1 VVVLVRLIYRSLAT
15 LLLWL
20 ALSARSSAS
29 KNAEIL
35 VLRHEVAVLRRGNPR
50 PRMDWADRAVLAA
63 LARILPRALRARR
76 IVSPATLLR
85 WHRRMVTKKWTQPR
99 APRRPPLPSAPA
111 ELIVQLARDNPRWGV
126 VRIQGEL
133 RRLGHRI
140 GAGTIR
146 KILRSHRI
154 PPPAVRDDRWRA
166 FLRAHAATILAVD
179 FFHIDCAVS
188 LTRLYVA
195 FAIEHDTRHV
205 HLLGV
210 TRFPT
215 AAWAT
220 QLARGFTADLAEAG
234 RGFTHLIRDRDSKFT
249 AAFDAVFTACGV
261 RVVMTA
267 PQAPRMN
274 AIAERFVRTARAGCT
289 DRMLI
294 ASERHARVVLAEYI
308 RHYNAGRSHQGHQL
322 DLRAPDDPPD
332 VIPFPAP
339 PHQIRR
345 RQLLGGLIN
354 EYQPAA

>member
-1 VVVLVRLIYRSLAT
+1 MLVRLVYRSLAT
-15 LLLWL
+15 LLSWL

-35 VLRHEVAVLRRGNPR
+35 ILRHEVAVLRRGNPK
-50 PRMDWADRAVLAA
+50 PKIDWADRAVLAS
-63 LARILPRALRARR
+63 LARILPRALRAHR
-76 IVSPATLLR
+76 IITPGTLLR
-85 WHRRMVTKKWTQPR
+85 WHRRMVTRKWTQPK
-99 APRRPPLPSAPA
+99 APGRPLLADELV
-111 ELIVQLARDNPRWGV
+111 ELIVKLARDNPRWGV
-126 VRIQGEL
+126 ARVQGEL

-146 KILRSHRI
+146 KILRSHGI
-154 PPPAVRDDRWRA
+154 PPPAARDDCWRS

-195 FAIEHDTRHV
+195 FVIEHGTRHV

-220 QLARGFTADLAEAG
+220 QLARELTAGLADAG

-249 AAFDAVFTACGV
+249 AAFDAVFTACGMEV
-261 RVVMTA
+261 TPTA

-274 AIAERFVRTARAGCT
+274 AIAERFVRTARAECT
-289 DRMLI
+289 DQMLI
-294 ASERHARVVLAEYI
+294 TGEKHLRVILADYI
-308 RHYNAGRSHQGHQL
+308 DHYNTGRSHQG
-322 DLRAPDDPPD
+322 DGMGLRAPDDDPD
-332 VIPFPAP
+332 VIALPVPAARI
-339 PHQIRR
+339 HRR
-345 RQLLGGLIN
+345 TRLAGLIN
-354 EYQPAA
+354 EYQQAA